1 MKALQGSDEYLYSKA
16 SRALQGEFPTA
27 EELPDVI
34 EDALRS
40 FGEDFRYAVAM
51 AEDAAR
57 LRDGTQTTW
66 VGR

>member
-1 MKALQGSDEYLYSKA
+1 MKALQGSSEYLYAKA

-27 EELPDVI
+27 EELPGLI
-34 EDALRS
+34 EEALQA
-40 FGEDFRYAVAM
+40 FGDDFRYAVAM

-57 LRDGTQTTW
+57 LREGTQPVW